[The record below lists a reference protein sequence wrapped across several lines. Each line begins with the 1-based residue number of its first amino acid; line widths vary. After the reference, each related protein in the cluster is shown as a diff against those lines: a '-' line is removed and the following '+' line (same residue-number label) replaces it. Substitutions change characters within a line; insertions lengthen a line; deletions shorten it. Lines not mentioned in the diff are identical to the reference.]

1 MNVAV
6 FVSGRG
12 SNLQA
17 ILESDFTKN
26 IVKVKAVISDKIN
39 CAAFQIAGK
48 YSIPTFTTGN
58 KPGNISYN
66 ELITSLKKLEIDLIV
81 LAGFLKLIPTEF
93 LAEFKNKIIN
103 IHPALLPSYG
113 GPGMY
118 GMNVHRTVFN
128 SGDKYSGPTVHI
140 VDEEYDSGRI
150 IAQEKIDISEVNS
163 PEELADKVLKVE
175 HKLLPFVL
183 KKIAEG
189 KINLVSSQEIISLY

>member
-17 ILESDFTKN
+17 ILESDYTKD
-26 IVKVKAVISDKIN
+26 IIRVKAVISDKID
-39 CAAFQIAGK
+39 CTAFQIAGK
-48 YSIPTFTTGN
+48 YLIPTFTIGK

-66 ELITSLKKLEIDLIV
+66 ELITSLRKLEIELVV
-81 LAGFLKLIPTEF
+81 LAGFLKLIPIEF
-93 LAEFKNKIIN
+93 LTNFHNKIIN

-113 GPGMY
+113 GTGMY
-118 GMNVHRTVFN
+118 GMNVHRAVFN
-128 SGDKYSGPTVHI
+128 AGEEYSGASVHI
-140 VDEEYDSGRI
+140 VNEEYDSGRI
-150 IAQEKIDISEVNS
+150 IAQKKIEISDIRS

-175 HKLLPFVL
+175 HKLLPLVL

-189 KINLVSSQEIISLY
+189 EIDLQRSQKIFLM

>member
-17 ILESDFTKN
+17 ILESDYSKD

-48 YSIPTFTTGN
+48 YFIPTFTIGN
-58 KPGNISYN
+58 RPGNVSYN
-66 ELITSLKKLEIDLIV
+66 ELITSLKKLEIELIV

-93 LAEFKNKIIN
+93 LAEFQNKIIN

-113 GPGMY
+113 GAGMY
-118 GMNVHRTVFN
+118 GMNVHRAVFN
-128 SGDKYSGPTVHI
+128 AGDKHSGATVHI
-140 VDEEYDSGRI
+140 VNEEYDTGKI
-150 IAQEKIDISEVNS
+150 IAQEKVNISGVKS
-163 PEELADKVLKVE
+163 PEELADEVLKVE
-175 HKLLPFVL
+175 HKILPFVL
-183 KKIAEG
+183 RKIALGE
-189 KINLVSSQEIISLY
+189 IDIQNSQKIISL

>member
-17 ILESDFTKN
+17 ILESDYSKD

-48 YSIPTFTTGN
+48 YFIPTFTIGN
-58 KPGNISYN
+58 RPGNVSYN
-66 ELITSLKKLEIDLIV
+66 ELITSLKKLEIELIV

-93 LAEFKNKIIN
+93 LAEFQNKIIN

-113 GPGMY
+113 GAGMY
-118 GMNVHRTVFN
+118 GMNVHRAVFN
-128 SGDKYSGPTVHI
+128 AGDKHSGATVHI
-140 VDEEYDSGRI
+140 VNEEYDSGKI
-150 IAQEKIDISEVNS
+150 IAQEKVNISGVKS
-163 PEELADKVLKVE
+163 PEELADEVLKVE
-175 HKLLPFVL
+175 HKILPFVL
-183 KKIAEG
+183 RKIALGE
-189 KINLVSSQEIISLY
+189 IDLQNSQKIISL

>member
-17 ILESDFTKN
+17 ILESDYTKD
-26 IVKVKAVISDKIN
+26 IIRVKAVISDKID
-39 CAAFQIAGK
+39 CTAFQIAGK
-48 YSIPTFTTGN
+48 YLIPTFTIGK

-66 ELITSLKKLEIDLIV
+66 ELITSLRKLEIELVV
-81 LAGFLKLIPTEF
+81 LAGFLKLIPIEF
-93 LAEFKNKIIN
+93 LTNFHNKIIN

-113 GPGMY
+113 GTGMY
-118 GMNVHRTVFN
+118 GMNVHRAVFN
-128 SGDKYSGPTVHI
+128 AGEEYSGASVHI
-140 VDEEYDSGRI
+140 VNEEYDSGRI
-150 IAQEKIDISEVNS
+150 IAQKKIEISDIRS

-175 HKLLPFVL
+175 HKLLPLVL

-189 KINLVSSQEIISLY
+189 EIDLQRSQKFFLM